1 MALTAH
7 LQDAYERQYRGG
19 GSAWRET
26 GARQKAKNIGE
37 VTGGKRFGKV
47 LEVGAG
53 DGSLLQLLGQ
63 HLADELYAL
72 EISDSALQR
81 IRDRRIPQ
89 LREAQRFDGYTI
101 PYADQSFDLVVLSHV
116 LEHVEF
122 ERKLLRELRR
132 VARYQV
138 IEVPKDY
145 RFGVDRKVA
154 HFLSYGHINVYTPSS
169 LRFLLRS
176 EGFRILRERIGLYS
190 RATYEHLA
198 FQSGGQSRKTTG
210 KTFRSKLLWLAKRLL
225 VSLPAARL
233 RDHFA
238 NTVTVL
244 LEAKSEEVEIFGR
257 PEQPPVRSS
266 TLC

>member
-7 LQDAYERQYRGG
+7 LQDAYERQYRDGQ
-19 GSAWRET
+19 STWREI
-26 GARQKAKNIGE
+26 GARQKVKNIAE
-37 VTGGKRFGKV
+37 VTGGKRFGRV

-63 HLADELYAL
+63 HLADELCAL

-81 IRDRRIPQ
+81 IRERQIPQ
-89 LREAQRFDGYTI
+89 LREAQRFDGYAI
-101 PYADQSFDLVVLSHV
+101 PYADQSFDLVILSHV

-138 IEVPKDY
+138 VEVPKDY

-176 EGFRILRERIGLYS
+176 EGFYVLRERIGLYS
-190 RATYEHLA
+190 RATYEYLA
-198 FQSGGQSRKTTG
+198 FQSGGQTRKTVW
-210 KTFRSKLLWLAKRLL
+210 KALRSNLLWLAKRML
-225 VSLPAARL
+225 VSVPTARV

-238 NTVTVL
+238 NTITVL
-244 LEAKSEEVEIFGR
+244 LEARSESTEIFGR
-257 PEQPPVRSS
+257 PG
-266 TLC
+266 